1 MMQPPPK
8 TSDSAPRAHFLYKV
22 CVTAQEMRVGPS
34 EPACR
39 SRSQTTLS
47 CSGKEPLWLALREK
61 ASLKGSGKDQGDE
74 RKRTIDEVSKSG
86 DDVKT
91 GDSSRSSGGAWKIP
105 AYCPGG
111 VRHKDGMNLIQ
122 AFARNV
128 GTCRFDV
135 KGKPQV
141 EDPQEGKY

>member
-1 MMQPPPK
+1 MV
-8 TSDSAPRAHFLYKV
+8 SV
-22 CVTAQEMRVGPS
+22 E
-34 EPACR
+34 
-39 SRSQTTLS
+39 
-47 CSGKEPLWLALREK
+47 EK
-61 ASLKGSGKDQGDE
+61 ASLKGSGENQGDE

-86 DDVKT
+86 DVAKT
-91 GDSSRSSGGAWKIP
+91 GDYSRSSGGVRRIP

-122 AFARNV
+122 AFVRNV
-128 GTCRFDV
+128 GTCQSDV